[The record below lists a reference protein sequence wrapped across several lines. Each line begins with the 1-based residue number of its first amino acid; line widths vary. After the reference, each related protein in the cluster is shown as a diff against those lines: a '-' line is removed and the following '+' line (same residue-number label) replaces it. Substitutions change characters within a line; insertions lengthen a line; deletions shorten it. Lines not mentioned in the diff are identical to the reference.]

1 MSSLDIL
8 SYFFSPPRLSADS
21 INWNTFCHRDD
32 NDRTNILYRYNWLT
46 YIIILLFC
54 VVFTIP
60 IVIVL
65 VRREYPE
72 MKARS
77 PYLMVIF
84 LVMLLFDVSLNTW
97 IL

>member
-1 MSSLDIL
+1 MSSIGIL
-8 SYFFSPPRLSADS
+8 SYFFSPPRLAADS

-32 NDRTNILYRYNWLT
+32 NDRTNILYRNHWLT
-46 YIIILLFC
+46 YIVILLFC